1 MLCTHYLSDAE
12 GFFSTA
18 FSNLRLLPL
27 LDIKTITRVIS
38 ETATAMAISIEEA
51 IPTDRP
57 MSILLP
63 LVSSTGD
70 GVDVDSGEDDGV
82 GIITDSDLTHSG
94 SGTRSPE
101 PFTFIQAVSDMKF
114 MNNGGIRVCEGL
126 TNVNVQISAAM
137 IKGLD
142 EISSVGTV
150 DHRQTIRS

>member
-1 MLCTHYLSDAE
+1 
-12 GFFSTA
+12 
-18 FSNLRLLPL
+18 
-27 LDIKTITRVIS
+27 
-38 ETATAMAISIEEA
+38 MAISIEEA
-51 IPTDRP
+51 IPTERP

-70 GVDVDSGEDDGV
+70 GVNVDSGEDDGV

-101 PFTFIQAVSDMKF
+101 PFTFVQAVSDMKF

-126 TNVNVQISAAM
+126 TNVNVQISTAM

>member
-12 GFFSTA
+12 GFFSIP
-18 FSNLRLLPL
+18 FSNLCLLPL

-38 ETATAMAISIEEA
+38 ETVITMAISIEEA
-51 IPTDRP
+51 IPTERT

-101 PFTFIQAVSDMKF
+101 PFTFIQAVNDMKA
-114 MNNGGIRVCEGL
+114 MNNGGIRV
-126 TNVNVQISAAM
+126 
-137 IKGLD
+137 
-142 EISSVGTV
+142 
-150 DHRQTIRS
+150 

>member
-12 GFFSTA
+12 GFFSIA
-18 FSNLRLLPL
+18 FSNLCLLPL

-38 ETATAMAISIEEA
+38 ETVTTMAISIEEA
-51 IPTDRP
+51 IPTERP

-101 PFTFIQAVSDMKF
+101 PFTFVYAVSDMKA
-114 MNNGGIRVCEGL
+114 MNNGGSQGL
-126 TNVNVQISAAM
+126 TSVNVQISAAM